1 MPMAWKEWQGRVV
14 NKEFRLGEFLG
25 GSERAGVF
33 VTQYGPESLKAAV
46 KLIPVGSWDQAMPE
60 AEIARLQSARGLSH
74 PHLLQI
80 LEAGRTTLDDSDI
93 IFVVM
98 EYADEDLSQILP
110 NRPLTG
116 GEIREMLGPALEAL
130 SYLHGKGFAHGR
142 LKPANVMAIGDQLK
156 LSSDGISAIG
166 QRRWTQ
172 QGRSEYDAPE
182 TEQSESLAASDVWSL
197 GMLLVVALTQHL
209 PGWDASGKQVL
220 LPTDLPAPSD
230 DIARHCLQRYPQD
243 RCSVADIAARLGL
256 RLAAQTVSETV
267 AAKAGVPPAPTPRRS
282 AAAPQS
288 AAPTRIPTPQQR
300 IPTPQSFPYKRRSN
314 AGPYVAVAAVL
325 LIVGILVVPR
335 LFRNGRINSQA
346 VSLAADSTTE
356 PDATAPAKTSRAVGS
371 DAVQAREQGA
381 SGDGAAGA
389 NLRASREEVERPA
402 ATRAKTS
409 RRGLTAGQVAEQV
422 VPEVPQSAR
431 DTIRGTVRVGVRLS
445 VDTAGNVT
453 EAELDNPGPSKY
465 FARLAL
471 EAAQQWKFEP
481 PKMQGQNV
489 LSDWLL
495 HFQFTGN
502 GTKVVPV
509 QADP

>member
-1 MPMAWKEWQGRVV
+1 MPMAWKEWEGRVV

-25 GSERAGVF
+25 GSEHAGVF
-33 VTQYGPESLKAAV
+33 TTQYGPESLKAAV
-46 KLIPVGSWDQAMPE
+46 KLIPVGSWDQATTE
-60 AEIARLQSARGLSH
+60 AELARLQSARGLSH

-80 LEAGRTTLDDSDI
+80 FQAGRTTLDDTDI
-93 IFVVM
+93 IFAVM

-130 SYLHGKGFAHGR
+130 SYLHGKGFADGR

-156 LSSDGISAIG
+156 LSTDGISAIG
-166 QRRWTQ
+166 QRRWSQ
-172 QGRSEYDAPE
+172 EGRSEYDAPE
-182 TEQSESLAASDVWSL
+182 IGQNEILAASDVWSL
-197 GMLLVVALTQHL
+197 GILLVTALTQHL
-209 PGWDASGKQVL
+209 PSWDASGKQLVL
-220 LPTDLPAPSD
+220 PSDVPAPFD
-230 DIARHCLQRYPQD
+230 DIGRRCLQRYPQD
-243 RCSVADIAARLGL
+243 RCTVADIAARLGL
-256 RLAAQTVSETV
+256 RIATEAPAETV
-267 AAKAGVPPAPTPRRS
+267 AATPDLPPAAEPRRA

-288 AAPTRIPTPQQR
+288 APPRQKVPAPQQR
-300 IPTPQSFPYKRRSN
+300 IPAPASFPYKRRSN
-314 AGPYVAVAAVL
+314 AGPYIAVAAVL
-325 LIVGILVVPR
+325 VIVGILVVPR
-335 LFRNGRINSQA
+335 LFRSERINSQA
-346 VSLAADSTTE
+346 VSLAADQTAQADTE
-356 PDATAPAKTSRAVGS
+356 APA
-371 DAVQAREQGA
+371 QANSEIAQASEQRPG
-381 SGDGAAGA
+381 GDSAAGA

-402 ATRAKTS
+402 ATRTRTS

-422 VPEVPQSAR
+422 VPDVPQSAR
-431 DTIRGTVRVGVRLS
+431 DTIHGTVRVGVRLS

-495 HFQFTGN
+495 HFQFRGT

-509 QADP
+509 QSDP

>member
-1 MPMAWKEWQGRVV
+1 
-14 NKEFRLGEFLG
+14 
-25 GSERAGVF
+25 
-33 VTQYGPESLKAAV
+33 
-46 KLIPVGSWDQAMPE
+46 
-60 AEIARLQSARGLSH
+60 
-74 PHLLQI
+74 LLQI
-80 LEAGRTTLDDSDI
+80 FEAGRTTLDDTDI

-98 EYADEDLSQILP
+98 EFADEDLSQILP

-142 LKPANVMAIGDQLK
+142 LRPANVMAIGDQLK

-166 QRRWTQ
+166 QRGGTQ
-172 QGRSEYDAPE
+172 EGRSEYDAPE
-182 TEQSESLAASDVWSL
+182 IGQNEILAASDVWSL
-197 GMLLVVALTQHL
+197 GILLVIALTQHL
-209 PGWDASGKQVL
+209 PGWDASGKQLVL
-220 LPTDLPAPSD
+220 PSDVPAPFD
-230 DIARHCLQRYPQD
+230 DIGRRCLQRYPQD
-243 RCSVADIAARLGL
+243 RCTVADIAARLGL
-256 RLAAQTVSETV
+256 RIATETPAETV
-267 AAKAGVPPAPTPRRS
+267 AAKPDLHATAAPRRA

-288 AAPTRIPTPQQR
+288 APPRQKVPARQQR
-300 IPTPQSFPYKRRSN
+300 IPAPENFPYKRRSN
-314 AGPYVAVAAVL
+314 AGPYIAVAAVL

-335 LFRNGRINSQA
+335 LFRSGRINSQA
-346 VSLAADSTTE
+346 VSLAADPTAQA
-356 PDATAPAKTSRAVGS
+356 DAAAPAQAPRAANS
-371 DAVQAREQGA
+371 KIAQAREQGA
-381 SGDGAAGA
+381 GGDSAAGA

-409 RRGLTAGQVAEQV
+409 RRGLTAGEVAEQV
-422 VPEVPQSAR
+422 VPDVPQSAR
-431 DTIRGTVRVGVRLS
+431 ETIRGTVRVGVRLS

-495 HFQFTGN
+495 QFQFTGN

-509 QADP
+509 QSDP

>member
-1 MPMAWKEWQGRVV
+1 MAWKEWEGRVV

-33 VTQYGPESLKAAV
+33 VTQYGPESLKATV
-46 KLIPVGSWDQAMPE
+46 KLIPVGSWDQATAE
-60 AEIARLQSARGLSH
+60 AELARLQSARGLSH

-80 LEAGRTTLDDSDI
+80 LEAGRTTLDDTDI

-166 QRRWTQ
+166 QRRWAQ
-172 QGRSEYDAPE
+172 EGRSEYDAPE
-182 TEQSESLAASDVWSL
+182 IGQNESLAASDVWSL
-197 GMLLVVALTQHL
+197 GMLLVMALTQHL

-220 LPTDLPAPSD
+220 LPGDMPAPFD
-230 DIARHCLQRYPQD
+230 DIGRRCLQRYPQD
-243 RCSVADIAARLGL
+243 RCTVADIAARLGL

-267 AAKAGVPPAPTPRRS
+267 AAKPEAQPTAVSRRADAAPPS
-282 AAAPQS
+282 AAPQ
-288 AAPTRIPTPQQR
+288 PRIPTPQQR
-300 IPTPQSFPYKRRSN
+300 NAAPQSFPYKPRSN
-314 AGPYVAVAAVL
+314 AGPYLAVAAVL

-335 LFRNGRINSQA
+335 LFRSGRINSQA

-356 PDATAPAKTSRAVGS
+356 PEATAPARTSRAGGS
-371 DAVQAREQGA
+371 NVAQAREQGA
-381 SGDGAAGA
+381 RGDTAAVA

-402 ATRAKTS
+402 ETRAKTS

-431 DTIRGTVRVGVRLS
+431 DTIHGTVRVGVRLS
-445 VDTAGNVT
+445 VDTTGNVT

-481 PKMQGQNV
+481 PKMQSQNV

-509 QADP
+509 QTDP